1 MENFERFMPF
11 PYDRHDGKGFAR
23 NDEVDIEKVK
33 HHYED
38 QTNGYSIFEE
48 IEELVPRRRRLDDNR
63 NFR

>member
-1 MENFERFMPF
+1 MPF

-38 QTNGYSIFEE
+38 ELNGYSILEE
-48 IEELVPRRRRLDDNR
+48 IEELVPADDD
-63 NFR
+63 